1 MMKAILN
8 NWSIMRG
15 LRLVIGIIALVQ
27 SIIQKDITLGIIA
40 GFLLVT
46 AIANVGCCGI
56 NGCAVNFNNR
66 KKEKE
71 ILYEELDNKK

>member
-1 MMKAILN
+1 MRKTILN
-8 NWSIMRG
+8 NWTVMRG

-27 SIIQKDITLGIIA
+27 SILQKDITLVVLA

-46 AIANVGCCGI
+46 VIANVGCCAS

>member
-8 NWSIMRG
+8 NWSVMRG
-15 LRLVIGIIALVQ
+15 LRLVIGVIALVQ
-27 SIIQKDITLGIIA
+27 SIIRKDITLGIIA

-46 AIANVGCCGI
+46 AIANVGCCGS

-66 KKEKE
+66 KKEKK

>member
-8 NWSIMRG
+8 NWSVMRG

-27 SIIQKDITLGIIA
+27 SIIQKDITLGVIA
-40 GFLLVT
+40 GFLLLT
-46 AIANVGCCGI
+46 AIANVGCCGS
-56 NGCAVNFNNR
+56 NGCAVNFKNN

-71 ILYEELDNKK
+71 IVYEKLDNK

>member
-1 MMKAILN
+1 MKTILN
-8 NWSIMRG
+8 NWSVMRG

-40 GFLLVT
+40 IFLLVT
-46 AIANVGCCGI
+46 AIANVGCCGS
-56 NGCAVNFNNR
+56 NGCAVNFNTR
-66 KKEKE
+66 KKENE

>member
-1 MMKAILN
+1 MIKTILN
-8 NWSIMRG
+8 NWSVMRG
-15 LRLVIGIIALVQ
+15 LRLVIGLIALVQ
-27 SIIQKDITLGIIA
+27 SIIQKDITLGVIA

-46 AIANVGCCGI
+46 AIANVGCCGSK
-56 NGCAVNFNNR
+56 GCAVNFNNR